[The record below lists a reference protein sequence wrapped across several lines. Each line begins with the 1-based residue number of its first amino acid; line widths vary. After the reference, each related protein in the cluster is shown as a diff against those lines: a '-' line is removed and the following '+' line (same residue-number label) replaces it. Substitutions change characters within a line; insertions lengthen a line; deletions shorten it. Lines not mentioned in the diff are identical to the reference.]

1 MAAGETTLS
10 SSHDPSEEAERI
22 LIHDFRNLLAVIIN
36 YSELIAEETGDPE
49 AVRADIV
56 EVRAA
61 AERAIALTEKLR
73 RPARPTPPGND
84 VPLDGNAS

>member
-10 SSHDPSEEAERI
+10 PEGELSDEAWRV

-36 YSELIAEETGDPE
+36 YSELIAEETGDAE
-49 AVRADIV
+49 AVKTDIG

-61 AERAIALTEKLR
+61 AERAITMTERLR
-73 RPARPTPPGND
+73 RPVKPAPEPT
-84 VPLDGNAS
+84 VS

>member
-1 MAAGETTLS
+1 VAAGDTTLS